1 MKVNQALAG
10 LKSTKE
16 VSEIT
21 GLTRGYI
28 AELCAAGKVP
38 GAQKIGKT
46 WVIPEEAIDIIVI
59 ITRGGGKRERGHIR
73 KARDAD
79 LIQLAIA
86 ETAKAVS
93 QAGEDV

>member
-1 MKVNQALAG
+1 MEVKQALDG

-21 GLTRGYI
+21 GLTQGYI

-46 WVIPEEAIDIIVI
+46 WVIPEEIINVI
-59 ITRGGGKRERGHIR
+59 ILITRGGKKEETQVRGN
-73 KARDAD
+73 A
-79 LIQLAIA
+79 
-86 ETAKAVS
+86 S
-93 QAGEDV
+93 